1 MARLRL
7 LRHITVIARG
17 DVEMTPDQIRELV
30 LQSYEIYD
38 RGERASFV
46 DLFDDESEWTMY
58 LPPEAMPFPNR
69 VRGKFAVLQAL
80 KRVDEVVEIIR
91 NEIDV
96 LVVEGDRAAVIC
108 DRSLRLRASG
118 RVMRYKTAAFHRYR
132 DGRLIEYIAFADGLD
147 LMQQSLG
154 REIVLPEAF
163 PRGPATRT

>member
-1 MARLRL
+1 
-7 LRHITVIARG
+7 
-17 DVEMTPDQIRELV
+17 MTSDQIRELV
-30 LQSYEIYD
+30 LKSYEIYD

-46 DLFDDESEWTMY
+46 DLFDDDIEWSMY

-91 NEIDV
+91 NEIEI

-108 DRSLRLRASG
+108 DRSLRLRANG
-118 RVMRYKTAAFHRYR
+118 RVIRYKTAAFHRYR
-132 DGRLIEYIAFADGLD
+132 NGRLFEYIAFADGLD

-154 REIVLPEAF
+154 REIIVPQAF
-163 PRGPATRT
+163 PHNPGPERDS